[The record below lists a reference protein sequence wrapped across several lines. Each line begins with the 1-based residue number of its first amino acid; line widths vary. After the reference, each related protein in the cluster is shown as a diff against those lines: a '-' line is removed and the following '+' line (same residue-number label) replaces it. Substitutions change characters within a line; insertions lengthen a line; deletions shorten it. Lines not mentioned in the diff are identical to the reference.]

1 MSERGVIRTFRD
13 LVVWQKAHE
22 MDLWVI
28 ELVTSFPRQQA
39 FWVIGDQLLRSS
51 TSISANIAEGHGSYR
66 GKEYGRFLS
75 YALRS
80 AYETENWLLKL
91 EDSPILRKRISPE
104 ALKTISALN
113 PEIIKMLTTFQK
125 KIGTDQSL

>member
-1 MSERGVIRTFRD
+1 MSERGAIRTFRD
-13 LVVWQKAHE
+13 LIVWQKAHE
-22 MDLWVI
+22 MDLRVI
-28 ELVTSFPRQQA
+28 ELVAAFPRQPA
-39 FWVIGDQLLRSS
+39 LGIIGDQLLRSA

-91 EDSPILRKRISPE
+91 EDSPILRKRINVK
-104 ALKTISALN
+104 ALKTIVSLN
-113 PEIIKMLTTFQK
+113 TEIIKMLTTLQR
-125 KIGTDQSL
+125 KIDAA